1 VTNPID
7 FAGQAEDEPEV
18 VPRVADVCL
27 GDAEVGAVI
36 FAGHFGGYVKITSP
50 ELGQR
55 EEAAAR
61 ELVKMVRR
69 HAKPFIL
76 HTIYA
81 GENLPAL
88 SVMNAAGIPMYRSLE
103 ASAKALA
110 ACAQATR
117 RWRWDPARRRSQPDA
132 ARVEAI
138 IRRAKAT
145 KPRVLLE
152 PDARELFAAY
162 GIAVPEFKVTT
173 TPEGSEGVARAFS
186 RRLALKL
193 VSAQLLHKSDTG
205 GVLLDVAPA
214 EAAAAHRR
222 LVQRAKALGVAVDGV
237 LVTPMIGDGFETVV
251 GGFRDPHFG
260 PVVMFGLGGVDVE
273 ALADVAFRLAPVDTD
288 EARSMLREIRGRGL
302 FAARRGRGARDV
314 EAAVDAIVRVSELMA
329 DRPDIAEV
337 DLNPLFLLER
347 GAAVA
352 DARVV
357 FVES

>member
-1 VTNPID
+1 MTNPID

-27 GDAEVGAVI
+27 GDPDVGAMI

-61 ELVKMVRR
+61 ELAEVVRR

-81 GENLPAL
+81 GEPLPAL
-88 SVMNAAGIPMYRSLE
+88 SVMSAAGIPMYRSLE

-117 RWRWDPARRRSQPDA
+117 RWRWNPDYRRSQPDA

-138 IRRAKAT
+138 VRRATAT
-145 KPRVLLE
+145 TPRVLVE
-152 PDARELFAAY
+152 PDARELLAAY
-162 GIAVPEFKVTT
+162 GVAVPPFKVTT
-173 TPEGSEGVARAFS
+173 TPEATEGVARGFS

-193 VSAQLLHKSDTG
+193 VSSHLLHKSDTG
-205 GVLLDVAPA
+205 GVVLDVAPV
-214 EAAAAHRR
+214 EAAVAHRR
-222 LVQRAKALGVAVDGV
+222 LAQRAKALGIAVEGV
-237 LVTPMIGDGFETVV
+237 LVTPMITDGLETVV
-251 GGFRDPHFG
+251 GGFRDPQFG
-260 PVVMFGLGGVDVE
+260 PVVMFGLGGIDVE
-273 ALADVAFRLAPVDTD
+273 VLADVAFRLAPVDAED
-288 EARSMLREIRGRGL
+288 ARSMLAEIRGCRL
-302 FAARRGRGARDV
+302 LEARRGRAARDV
-314 EAAVDAIVRVSELMA
+314 EAAVDCIVRVSELMA
-329 DRPDIAEV
+329 DRPDIAEL
-337 DLNPLFLLER
+337 DLNPVFLLER

-357 FVES
+357 FVE